1 VIKIP
6 TKDMIQEFGKKLKH
20 PQIRVWIHPKKGG
33 DDYYRVANFSKNN
46 LLAALLAK
54 PFEKKGDI
62 HEKPL
67 VAYNG
72 YEYTVKEFIKKY
84 PKYKLK
90 GKIQGFQASDV
101 YKQYL
106 K

>member
-1 VIKIP
+1 
-6 TKDMIQEFGKKLKH
+6 M
-20 PQIRVWIHPKKGG
+20 
-33 DDYYRVANFSKNN
+33 Y
-46 LLAALLAK
+46 
-54 PFEKKGDI
+54 
-62 HEKPL
+62 EKPL

-72 YEYTVKEFIKKY
+72 YEYTVKEFLKKY

-101 YKQYL
+101 YKHYL

>member
-1 VIKIP
+1 
-6 TKDMIQEFGKKLKH
+6 MIQEFGKKLKH
-20 PQIRVWIHPKKGG
+20 PQIRVWVHPESG
-33 DDYYRVANFSKNN
+33 DDYYGVSPFSKKN

-54 PFEKKGDI
+54 PYEKKGEM

-72 YEYTVKEFIKKY
+72 YEYAVKEFIKKY

-101 YKQYL
+101 YKHYL

>member
-1 VIKIP
+1 
-6 TKDMIQEFGKKLKH
+6 MIQEFSKKLKH

-54 PFEKKGDI
+54 PFEKKGEL

-67 VAYNG
+67 VAYDG
-72 YEYTVKEFIKKY
+72 KEFTVKEFLKKY
-84 PKYKLK
+84 PQYKLK
-90 GKIQGFQASDV
+90 CKIQGFQASDV
-101 YKQYL
+101 YKNYL